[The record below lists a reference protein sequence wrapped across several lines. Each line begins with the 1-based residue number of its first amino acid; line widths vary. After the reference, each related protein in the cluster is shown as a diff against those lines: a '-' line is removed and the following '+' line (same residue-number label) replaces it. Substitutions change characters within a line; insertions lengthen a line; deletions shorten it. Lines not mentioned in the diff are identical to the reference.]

1 MGQAR
6 ATGGMAP
13 PDTGIDDA
21 GETDDEWIAGTF
33 RSHVGWDLLE
43 TLVDVGDRM
52 AGTEGERVGAEAT
65 RDALAEFARDARLE
79 EFDLQGWVRGDS
91 ALHAGGSEHDCI
103 ALPRSP
109 AGEAT
114 GEFVDLGYGL
124 PEDFDADL
132 EGKVVMTASNVPS
145 WYHRFLHRREKY
157 YHAVEAGAAAFV
169 FRNHVEG
176 CLPPTGSVGTEDA
189 PIGEIPAVGVSK
201 EVGSR
206 LARRFEGED
215 VTVSVDCETPE
226 ATSQN
231 VHAELG
237 PDTDERVLVT
247 SHVDAHD
254 IAEGAMDNGA
264 GTAMVLELAR
274 ALAEREADLDTR
286 VEFVCYGAEE
296 VGLVGSTHHAGSVD
310 PDSVKAVLNF
320 DGVARGRDLAA
331 YTHGWD
337 ELGEAIET
345 VADRFDHPF
354 DPVPEVGPHS
364 DHWPYVVRGIPGY
377 HVYAETGD
385 EGRGWGHTH
394 ADTLDKVESR
404 DLRESA
410 ILLTELAVELAR
422 SDLTIPR
429 GEEAELVELLE
440 EQRYVEGMKVTG
452 DWPFD
457 G

>member
-1 MGQAR
+1 
-6 ATGGMAP
+6 MAP
-13 PDTGIDDA
+13 PDTGTDEADD
-21 GETDDEWIAGTF
+21 TDDDWIAGTF
-33 RSHVGWDLLE
+33 TSRAGWDLLE

-52 AGTEGERVGAEAT
+52 AGTEGERAGAEAT
-65 RDALAEFARDARLE
+65 RDTLAEFARNARLE
-79 EFDLQGWVRGDS
+79 EFSLQGWVRDDS
-91 ALHAGGSEHDCI
+91 GVRAGGSTHDCI

-109 AGEAT
+109 AGEVT

-176 CLPPTGSVGTEDA
+176 CLPPTGSVGTEEA
-189 PIGEIPAVGVSK
+189 PIGDIPAVGVSK

-206 LARRFEGED
+206 LARRFEGEEMS
-215 VTVSVDCETPE
+215 VSVDCETPE

-237 PDTDERVLVT
+237 PDTTERVLVT

-274 ALAEREADLDTR
+274 ALAEREGDLDTR

-296 VGLVGSTHHAGSVD
+296 VGLIGSTHHAESVD
-310 PDSVKAVLNF
+310 PDAVKAVLNF

-337 ELGEAIET
+337 ELAEAIER

-385 EGRGWGHTH
+385 EGRGWGHTR
-394 ADTLDKVESR
+394 ADTFDKLESR

-422 SDLTIPR
+422 SDLAIPR
-429 GEEAELVELLE
+429 GEESELVELLE